1 MFENIPS
8 LIISGIFIGSIY
20 SLVAVGLSILFGV
33 GTTVNLA
40 HGDFMILGAYITFFL
55 YTSTNVSPLLA
66 LIIIPLLMAGL
77 GALLYKKVGFSN
89 IATRPMERGEKEFLT
104 LLLTFAFIWIV
115 SNAIAFA
122 FTPNYQSYTYL
133 QQALVIAGIRV
144 PLSKLVTIII
154 SFSVIV
160 GLWLIIKKTWFG
172 MGIRCVYDDWV
183 ASKLMGINVDKV
195 YLFVFMIAFATAGVA
210 GTLYSMNYI
219 LTPYLGVN
227 FTMVAFVATILGGIG
242 SIRGALVGGISIGL
256 LESFAMSFLS
266 PLLRIS
272 VIFTLFILVLLTK
285 PKGLFR
291 GP

>member
-1 MFENIPS
+1 MFENIPV

-20 SLVAVGLSILFGV
+20 SLLTVGLSTLYGV

-55 YTSTNVSPLLA
+55 YAYNNVSPLLS

-89 IATRPMERGEKEFLT
+89 IATRSMERGEKEFLT

-219 LTPYLGVN
+219 LTPYLGIN
-227 FTMVAFVATILGGIG
+227 FTMVAFVATIVGGIG
-242 SIRGALVGGISIGL
+242 SIRGALVGGMSIGL